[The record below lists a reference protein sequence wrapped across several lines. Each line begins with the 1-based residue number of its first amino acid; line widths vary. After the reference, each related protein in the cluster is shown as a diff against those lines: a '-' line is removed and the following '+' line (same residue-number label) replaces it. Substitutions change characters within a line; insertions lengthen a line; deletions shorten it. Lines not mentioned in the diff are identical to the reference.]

1 MNSATTENSITH
13 IEIRRVQ
20 NGFVVMAMN
29 FNQRPY
35 AYDYGRMQENVAERA
50 SFVANSSAELGTLV
64 QALADGMQL
73 NWLPTVDLPLLEM
86 RYWVQA
92 ELARVNRLLEKK
104 ESPG

>member
-1 MNSATTENSITH
+1 MNSATTENNITH

-20 NGFVVMAMN
+20 NGFVVMAMD
-29 FNQRPY
+29 FHQLPY
-35 AYDYGRMQENVAERA
+35 DWNRHKENVPQRA
-50 SFVANSSAELGTLV
+50 SFVANNSAELGRLV